1 MNKTLT
7 TVVIAVALL
16 SGCSAT
22 FTNRLACARGGDTA
36 FVVSLYG
43 PIGVASAI
51 DSRDV
56 DCKKVK

>member
-1 MNKTLT
+1 MKRLVVAVLALTL
-7 TVVIAVALL
+7 A
-16 SGCSAT
+16 GCSAT

-43 PIGVASAI
+43 PLGVASAI